1 MQTELDWFI
10 KISEVLNQDK
20 IRVRISWERK
30 KNIGVVILSRRTS
43 LFKTIAEFE
52 NLEMKQTYFPSG
64 HSVVSQS

>member
-30 KNIGVVILSRRTS
+30 KNIGVVILSQRTS

-52 NLEMKQTYFPSG
+52 NLEMKQTYFPGG

>member
-43 LFKTIAEFE
+43 LFKTISEFE
-52 NLEMKQTYFPSG
+52 NLEMKQTYFPGG